1 MYVCVCAYFLLFFL
15 STFNKICGKWKPS
28 AGKGI
33 SLPLRSYFTL
43 PTSKD
48 DAEKPWQAQDR
59 AACSIRMPR
68 PTAACPSPSLCRL
81 RSARPGSA
89 SRPLFYV
96 LQTSHTNNGNG
107 MLAEPEPEP
116 PNGFRACASAS
127 GPTRTWPSSVTF
139 SRKRIYCNASA
150 AGGFRLGA
158 HFKAIGTSSLTC
170 TCLCCHY
177 S

>member
-1 MYVCVCAYFLLFFL
+1 MYVCVCAYFLLFFF

-43 PTSKD
+43 PTSKG

-68 PTAACPSPSLCRL
+68 PTASCPSPSLCRL

-96 LQTSHTNNGNG
+96 LQTSHTNNGNE

-116 PNGFRACASAS
+116 LTDSEPVLLPLPQAQREPGPHPWRLAVNGFIATPVQLADFALERI
-127 GPTRTWPSSVTF
+127 
-139 SRKRIYCNASA
+139 SRQLE
-150 AGGFRLGA
+150 RLP
-158 HFKAIGTSSLTC
+158 
-170 TCLCCHY
+170 
-177 S
+177 

>member
-1 MYVCVCAYFLLFFL
+1 MYVCVCMRIFSVVFL

-96 LQTSHTNNGNG
+96 LQTSHTNNGNE

-116 PNGFRACASAS
+116 LTDSEPVPLPQAQREPGPHPWRLAVNGFIAMPVQLVDFALERI
-127 GPTRTWPSSVTF
+127 
-139 SRKRIYCNASA
+139 SRQLE
-150 AGGFRLGA
+150 RLP
-158 HFKAIGTSSLTC
+158 
-170 TCLCCHY
+170 
-177 S
+177 